1 MTADRS
7 GAPGYR
13 GTLAPRND
21 RLARPWVAG
30 VIAIFAL
37 VFVLAALGLPSRLFP
52 EPTPAPFPT
61 FPLPSPLTPT
71 FTPEETPDLSPEVSP
86 EPSPTG

>member
-1 MTADRS
+1 
-7 GAPGYR
+7 
-13 GTLAPRND
+13 
-21 RLARPWVAG
+21 LARPWVAG

-61 FPLPSPLTPT
+61 FPLPSIPTPT
-71 FTPEETPDLSPEVSP
+71 FTLPAEETPGLSP
-86 EPSPTG
+86 EPSPSP